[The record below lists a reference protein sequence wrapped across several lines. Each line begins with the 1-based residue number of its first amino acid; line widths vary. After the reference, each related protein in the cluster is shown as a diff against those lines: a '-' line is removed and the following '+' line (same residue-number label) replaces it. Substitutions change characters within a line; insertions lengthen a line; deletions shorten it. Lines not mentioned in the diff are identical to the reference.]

1 MVHFRF
7 KIQGTIFAGNEEDAG
22 RFLQDTLIEAEPK
35 NTIKEIEILC
45 LEEIEEEENSSR
57 RTGLSVYDL

>member
-1 MVHFRF
+1 VRFRF
-7 KIQGTIFAGNEEDAG
+7 KIQGTIFAGDEDDAEG
-22 RFLQDTLIEAEPK
+22 FLQDSLIEAEPK

-45 LEEIEEEENSSR
+45 LEEIEEEDITR